1 MRGSKGVFV
10 AGLVLTLCAGSGVAH
25 AVEREPV
32 SGGLL
37 AVPDFQTPAPNVA
50 APVES
55 PAPASAPAAVT
66 AKTVEGD
73 DTRWG
78 LLVRGGAFTLP
89 NSIADQLFVKHPD
102 VTGPI
107 FGAEIRYHGEDGGR
121 GVASIG
127 VAVDYVTTTSY
138 GEWQYTNSTQT
149 VTGDGTINMLAV
161 TVTGYWSLFPSWYV
175 HPYIGIGIGVAH
187 ATGQYQDNQDRNQW
201 VSADYWV
208 PAVHVP
214 VGLAIE
220 LGKGFQLSIEGRFID
235 GISLGGAIQARF

>member
-1 MRGSKGVFV
+1 MRGSRKAFV
-10 AGLVLTLCAGSGVAH
+10 AGVVFALCATSGISLA
-25 AVEREPV
+25 AGKDPV
-32 SGGLL
+32 TGGLL
-37 AVPDFQTPAPNVA
+37 AVPDYQAPVNEA

-55 PAPASAPAAVT
+55 PAPVT
-66 AKTVEGD
+66 TETVKGD

-78 LLVRGGAFTLP
+78 LLVRGGFFSLP
-89 NSIADQLFVKHPD
+89 NSIADQLFVQHPD

-107 FGAEIRYHGEDGGR
+107 VGAEIRYHGEDGGR
-121 GVASIG
+121 GVGSIG
-127 VAVDYVTTTSY
+127 LAVDYVTTTSY
-138 GEWQYTNSTQT
+138 GVWQQSSSHQPM
-149 VTGDGTINMLAV
+149 TGDGTINMLAV

-175 HPYIGIGIGVAH
+175 HPYIGIGLGVAH

-220 LGKGFQLSIEGRFID
+220 LGKGFQFTIEGRFID
-235 GISLGGAIQARF
+235 GISLGGALQARF

>member
-1 MRGSKGVFV
+1 M
-10 AGLVLTLCAGSGVAH
+10 
-25 AVEREPV
+25 EPV
-32 SGGLL
+32 SGGLISPP
-37 AVPDFQTPAPNVA
+37 VYEAPGPTMT
-50 APVES
+50 APLES
-55 PAPASAPAAVT
+55 PAPAPAPVAAAT
-66 AKTVEGD
+66 APGD

-78 LLVRGGAFTLP
+78 LLLRGGAFNLP
-89 NSIADQLFVKHPD
+89 NSIADELFVKHPD

-107 FGAEIRYHGEDGGR
+107 VGAEIRYHGKDGGR

-127 VAVDYVTTTSY
+127 LAVDYLTTTSY
-138 GEWQYTNSTQT
+138 GEWQYTKSTQT
-149 VTGDGTINMLAV
+149 MTGDGTIDMLSI
-161 TVTGYWSLFPSWYV
+161 TLTGYWSLFPSWYV
-175 HPYIGIGIGVAH
+175 HPYVGLGIGVAH
-187 ATGQYQDNQDRNQW
+187 ATGKYEDNEDRNQW